1 MGTIEDA
8 LFSKTRSAV
17 LGLLFGRSDERFHV
31 RAIVRAAGAGM
42 GSVQRELKTLE
53 AAGLIE
59 RIAEGRQVYYRAN
72 ARSPVFGELRALVA
86 KTVGLGSVIRT
97 ALEPLAGRIRVAFVY
112 GSGARGELA
121 AGSDVDVLVIGGV
134 AFGDVVE
141 ALHDTQAR
149 LGREVNPSVFTPA
162 EWVHRLRRRNH
173 LAGSLMRGEKLF
185 VIGDERDLAGVV
197 GEPVAHEPSHES

>member
-17 LGLLFGRSDERFHV
+17 LGLLFGWSDERFHL

-53 AAGLIE
+53 AAGLVE

-72 ARSPVFGELRALVA
+72 AQCPVFGELRALVA
-86 KTVGLGSVIRT
+86 KTIGIGSVIRA
-97 ALEPLAGRIRVAFVY
+97 ALAPLGQRISVAFIY
-112 GSGARGELA
+112 GSGARGELT

-141 ALHDTQAR
+141 ALHDVQAR
-149 LGREVNPSVFTPA
+149 LGREVNPSVFTPT
-162 EWVHRLRRRNH
+162 EWVQRLRRGEH
-173 LAGSLMRGEKLF
+173 LASALMRGEKLF
-185 VIGDERDLAGVV
+185 VIGDERELAGVA
-197 GEPVAHEPSHES
+197 GESLAEEPSHES

>member
-8 LFSKTRSAV
+8 LFSRTKSAV

-31 RAIVRAAGAGM
+31 RAIVRAVGVGM

-53 AAGLIE
+53 AAGLVE

-72 ARSPVFGELRALVA
+72 ARTPVFNELRVLVA
-86 KTVGLGSVIRT
+86 KTVGLGSVLRT
-97 ALEPLAGRIRVAFVY
+97 ALEPLAQRIRVAFIY
-112 GSGARGELA
+112 GSGARGELT
-121 AGSDVDVLVIGGV
+121 AGSDVDVLVIGSV

-141 ALHDTQAR
+141 ALQDAQTR
-149 LGREVNPSVFTPA
+149 LGREVNPSVFTA
-162 EWVHRLRRRNH
+162 REWVDRLRRRNH
-173 LAGSLMRGEKLF
+173 LASALMREQKLF

-197 GEPVAHEPSHES
+197 GESLADQPSHES

>member
-1 MGTIEDA
+1 MGTIEGA

-17 LGLLFGRSDERFHV
+17 LGLLFGRSDERFHL

-53 AAGLIE
+53 AAGLVE

-86 KTVGLGSVIRT
+86 KTVGMGSVIRM
-97 ALEPLAGRIRVAFVY
+97 ALEPLAQRIRVAFIY
-112 GSGARGELA
+112 GSGARGELT
-121 AGSDVDVLVIGGV
+121 AGSDVDVLVIGSV

-141 ALHDTQAR
+141 ALHETQAR
-149 LGREVNPSVFTPA
+149 LGREVNPSVFAPG
-162 EWVHRLRRRNH
+162 EWAQRLQRGEH
-173 LAGSLMRGEKLF
+173 LTSALMRGEKLF
-185 VIGDERDLAGVV
+185 VIGDERELAGVV
-197 GEPVAHEPSHES
+197 GESVADEPSHES